1 MSFIYSVIV
10 LFSKVDCVLLK
21 YFQSSIEID
30 VNVVKKTYV
39 FLNLIGSM

>member
-10 LFSKVDCVLLK
+10 LFSKVDCVLK